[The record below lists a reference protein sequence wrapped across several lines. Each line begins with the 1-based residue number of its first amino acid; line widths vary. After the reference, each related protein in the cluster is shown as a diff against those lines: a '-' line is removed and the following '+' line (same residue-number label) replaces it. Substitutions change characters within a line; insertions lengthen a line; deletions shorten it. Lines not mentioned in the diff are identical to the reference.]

1 MNKGELIYSDSQIQS
16 EFEAFFEYIEPCLE
30 ILTYPNGDYKKI
42 INHCATAPLLAKNL
56 VEPNTLEEILTKE
69 KTMFNKI
76 KKSIFSKKLR
86 AGEKVSHFKN
96 ANAQL
101 NNIINELFPEGLQ
114 ANNSMNN

>member
-1 MNKGELIYSDSQIQS
+1 MNNCKNLYLSLAKQNTDNKFGQFD
-16 EFEAFFEYIEPCLE
+16 IE
-30 ILTYPNGDYKKI
+30 ISDYKKI

-69 KTMFNKI
+69 KTMFDKI

-101 NNIINELFPEGLQ
+101 NDTINELFPEGLQ